1 MPASVSM
8 GIHPEVK
15 SCFDLGRVLVLNDPP
30 AAREGG
36 LLRTSNGPAVSPRVC
51 MRTHPEGKSCGHV
64 QSRFLCLFSMTL
76 LLGAGNL
83 ADEKNV
89 KGMSKAG

>member
-1 MPASVSM
+1 MC
-8 GIHPEVK
+8 I
-15 SCFDLGRVLVLNDPP
+15 
-30 AAREGG
+30 
-36 LLRTSNGPAVSPRVC
+36 
-51 MRTHPEGKSCGHV
+51 HPEGKSCGHV

-83 ADEKNV
+83 EDEKNV